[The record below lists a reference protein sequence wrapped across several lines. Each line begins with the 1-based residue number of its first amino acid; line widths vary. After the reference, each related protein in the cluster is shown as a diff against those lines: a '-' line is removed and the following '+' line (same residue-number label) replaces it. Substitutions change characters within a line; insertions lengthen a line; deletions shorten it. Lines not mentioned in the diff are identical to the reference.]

1 MTYLFQNLGL
11 YAQDTWHANSRLNLT
26 YGLRWDV
33 DYVPENMTGTKLIA
47 APLTGFSLTNLSNL
61 ALAPAG
67 TQPYH
72 TRFGKVQPRVGGAYI
87 LSADPQWGR
96 VLRGGFGLIYGTA
109 STEVLNNT
117 WNQGYYPVA
126 GAAVLAGG
134 LSFPYVSPPALPAI
148 VAPNSTNG
156 GTLAGFDPNL
166 NVPYA
171 LEWNVALQQ
180 SLGSSQALTLTY
192 VGAADRHLIASELIN
207 NPNANYAAAAL
218 IAAAGSSNYQAM
230 QVQFQRRLTRG
241 LQAQIAYNWAHAI
254 DTGTYGAYAD
264 GTFADINANRALSDN
279 DIRNSFS
286 AALSY
291 TVPTL
296 KSNLITR
303 AITEGWATDNT
314 IHIQGGPP
322 VDVQDENFYALA
334 GESPSVVVRPD
345 RVSGQPLYLTGS
357 QYPGRK
363 AINPA
368 AFENPPI
375 DPSSNLPTRQGDF
388 PRNGARALGWKEWD
402 MTLRRDFN
410 IYEGLKLQFRASMYN
425 VLGHPNFAPFNNAF
439 ETGNSSFGLSTEML
453 DQSLGGAAGVR
464 QDALYAPGGPRDT
477 ELALKLVF

>member
-1 MTYLFQNLGL
+1 
-11 YAQDTWHANSRLNLT
+11 
-26 YGLRWDV
+26 
-33 DYVPENMTGTKLIA
+33 
-47 APLTGFSLTNLSNL
+47 
-61 ALAPAG
+61 
-67 TQPYH
+67 
-72 TRFGKVQPRVGGAYI
+72 VQPRIGGAYT

-96 VLRGGFGLIYGTA
+96 VLRGGFGVIYGTA
-109 STEVLNNT
+109 STEALNNT

-126 GAAVLAGG
+126 GAAVYGAGT
-134 LSFPYVSPPALPAI
+134 FPYPSGTPALPAI

-166 NVPYA
+166 NIPYA

-180 SLGSSQALTLTY
+180 SLGSSQAMSLTY
-192 VGAADRHLIASELIN
+192 VGAADSHLIASEFIN
-207 NPNANYAAAAL
+207 NPNSNYGSAAL
-218 IAAAGSSNYQAM
+218 IAAVGSSNYQAM
-230 QVQFQRRLTRG
+230 QVQFQRRLTHG
-241 LQAQIAYNWAHAI
+241 LQAQISYNWAHSI

-264 GTFADINANRALSDN
+264 GTFADINANRALSDD
-279 DIRNSFS
+279 DIRNAFS

-296 KSNLITR
+296 KNNLFTR
-303 AITEGWATDNT
+303 AVTGGWATDNT

-334 GESPSVVVRPD
+334 GEAPSVVVRPD
-345 RVSGQPLYLTGS
+345 LVPGKPLYLTGS

-388 PRNGARALGWKEWD
+388 PRNGARALGWEEWD

-410 IYEGLKLQFRASMYN
+410 IYERLKLQFRASMYN
-425 VLGHPNFAPFNNAF
+425 VLGHPNFAAFNNAF

-453 DQSLGGAAGVR
+453 DQGLGGAAGVR

-477 ELALKLVF
+477 ELALKLVFLTRSVRLGVSNYPCASGREAHWH